1 MRTALANTTNLNVVH
16 RVTII
21 SLGVK
26 ISYEQG
32 SQGFASSLIP
42 HLDVEWVCTIYSLTA
57 CLP

>member
-1 MRTALANTTNLNVVH
+1 MRTVLTNTTNSKVVH

-21 SLGVK
+21 LLCVK

-42 HLDVEWVCTIYSLTA
+42 HRDVEWACTIYILTA
-57 CLP
+57 CFP